1 MEQHE
6 ITSATEGFV
15 PRPRLPSPTVETGDI
30 TVAAPPQLPPA
41 GQAKPMTRL
50 LPVVMAGATAA
61 LMAMFVFS
69 RSGAAR
75 NPMFMALPLMMVVSA
90 VVTAIIGRDR
100 RRTDIDRDR
109 ADYLAYLGE
118 LRRAVTKTAAAQ
130 RASLDWRHPHPD
142 SLWALVGGP
151 RMWERRPTDRDYCE
165 ARIGTG
171 TQRLA
176 TGLSPPQLEPA
187 HTSDP
192 VTMTALLRF
201 LRTHSTIADAPV
213 TIALQSQST
222 VTIAGD
228 QAHARGLVRAMIC
241 QLAVLHSPGR
251 LLIAGAIGD
260 GNRQHW
266 DWLKWLPHNH
276 HPNARDDSGPV
287 RMVYPTVA
295 AVEKSVGG
303 LLVQDTLAP
312 QLVVV
317 VDGAG
322 PTGSTILELR
332 IGNGTPAATSRL
344 QVADK
349 TVSVDGEML
358 GRPDRM
364 DLVAATVCA
373 RRLAA
378 YHAEHSDAA
387 EFTAA
392 NRPRWQDLLGIDDL
406 AGFSPQPFWDSQRPP
421 DLLRIPIGRT
431 DAGATVELDIK
442 EAAQNGMGPH
452 GLCIGATGSG
462 KSELLRCVALGMI
475 ARHSPGVL
483 NLVLVDFKGGA
494 TFLDLEPAPHVAAV
508 ITNLSDQAPL
518 VARMR
523 DALTGEVN
531 RRQELLRAAG
541 NVESI
546 AAYRQA
552 RRANAE
558 LPSLPALFII
568 VDEFS
573 ELLSQQPD
581 FADVFVSI
589 GRLGRSLG
597 MHLLLASQRLDEG
610 RLRGLDSHLSYRICL
625 KTLSANESRMVLGTS
640 EAYELVGTPGAGYL
654 RTATGELI
662 RFQSS
667 YVSGPCPSKCRPA
680 APALT
685 APRADTAQPPVR
697 RFTAAP
703 VGPVTLCRTAETDA
717 AGRTVLQTLVERV
730 SGHGP
735 PAHEVW
741 LPPLGEAPALDT
753 LLHDAHAGRAD
764 LVVPIGIVDRPFE
777 QRRTPLT
784 VELSGAAGNVA
795 VIGAPQSGKSTV
807 LRTLITALAVTHDP
821 GMVQFYCLDFG
832 GGALTSVRSLPH
844 VGSVAG
850 RAEADLV
857 VRMVAELESL
867 VRSREA
873 LFRGHGIESI
883 SQYRRRKARRDPV
896 CDRFGDVFLVIDG
909 WTALRH
915 DFERLEP
922 SISTLAAQGLSLGVH
937 VMVAASRWAELR
949 PALRDQIGTRIE
961 LRLSDPAD
969 SELDRRRAQQVP
981 EGRPGRGLSRD
992 GLHMVIAIPRL
1003 DGVASTTGLVEAGVR
1018 AAEAVRRRYPG
1029 KSASPIAL
1037 LPARVDH
1044 HDVVELA
1051 GDDLRSAVVLG
1062 LEERQLRPAT
1072 VDFDQNP
1079 YILIL
1084 GDGGCGKTATLR
1096 TLCREIVR
1104 TTTAAHSQLFIVDFR
1119 RTLLG
1124 VVESEHL
1131 GGYAMSRA
1139 ALDALLPEL
1148 LDLLHSRL
1156 PPPHV
1161 TQAQLRA
1168 KSWWSG
1174 PNTYVV
1180 VDDYDL
1186 VATEAGNPLTPILEY
1201 LPHAGDVGL
1210 RLVVAR
1216 RSGGAARAMFD
1227 PFLAGLRD
1235 FGCTGL
1241 MMSANPDEGP
1251 LIGSLRPMP
1260 LPPGRGTL
1268 ITRTGRDLVQVAWSP
1283 PP

>member
-1 MEQHE
+1 MP
-6 ITSATEGFV
+6 A
-15 PRPRLPSPTVETGDI
+15 PDVETGDI
-30 TVAAPPQLPPA
+30 TVAAPPLVPPA
-41 GQAKPMTRL
+41 GQSKPMIRL

-61 LMAMFVFS
+61 LMAMFFFT

-75 NPMFMALPLMMVVSA
+75 NPMFMAFPLMMVISA
-90 VVTAIIGRDR
+90 VVTAITGRDR
-100 RRTDIDRDR
+100 TRMDIDCDR
-109 ADYLAYLGE
+109 ADYLDYLGD
-118 LRRAVTKTAAAQ
+118 LRRTVTKTAAAQ

-142 SLWALVGGP
+142 SLWALVGSA
-151 RMWERRPTDRDYCE
+151 RMWERRPTDADYCE
-165 ARIGTG
+165 VRIGTG
-171 TQRLA
+171 TQQLA

-201 LRTHSTIADAPV
+201 LRTHSTVADVPV
-213 TIALQSQST
+213 AIALQSHAT

-228 QAHARGLVRAMIC
+228 QASARGLVRAMIC
-241 QLAVLHSPGR
+241 QLAVLHSPAR

-260 GNRQHW
+260 GNRPHW

-276 HPNARDDSGPV
+276 HPHARDDSGPV

-295 AVEKSVGG
+295 AVEKSLDG
-303 LLVQDTLAP
+303 LLSQDTLAP

-317 VDGAG
+317 VDGAVLEVR
-322 PTGSTILELR
+322 TGY
-332 IGNGTPAATSRL
+332 GAPAAQL
-344 QVADK
+344 EVADN
-349 TVSVDGEML
+349 TLCLDGGML
-358 GRPDRM
+358 GCPDRM
-364 DLVAATVCA
+364 DLAAATVCA

-378 YHAEHSDAA
+378 YHADHSA
-387 EFTAA
+387 ECSPAGSA
-392 NRPRWQDLLGIDDL
+392 RWQDLLGIDDV
-406 AGFSPQPFWDSQRPP
+406 AGFSPQPFWDSQPP
-421 DLLRIPIGRT
+421 AHRLSIPIGT
-431 DAGATVELDIK
+431 ADTGATVDLDIK
-442 EAAQNGMGPH
+442 EAAHNGMGPH
-452 GLCIGATGSG
+452 GLCVGATGSG
-462 KSELLRCVALGMI
+462 KSELLRCIALGMI
-475 ARHSPGVL
+475 ARHSPEVL
-483 NLVLVDFKGGA
+483 NMVLVDFKGGA
-494 TFLDLEPAPHVAAV
+494 TFLDLQSAPHVAAV
-508 ITNLSDQAPL
+508 ITNLSDDAPL

-523 DALTGEVN
+523 DALTGEVT
-531 RRQELLRAAG
+531 RRQELLRTAG

-546 AAYRQA
+546 DAYRRA

-558 LPSLPALFII
+558 LPPLPALFIV

-625 KTLSANESRMVLGTS
+625 KTLSANESRIVLGTS
-640 EAYELVGTPGAGYL
+640 DAYDLAGTPGAGYL
-654 RTATGELI
+654 RTAPGELT
-662 RFQSS
+662 RFQSA
-667 YVSGPCPSKCRPA
+667 YVSGPCPRKFQPA
-680 APALT
+680 APAFT
-685 APRADTAQPPVR
+685 APHATRRAVR

-703 VGPVTLCRTAETDA
+703 TGPITVCRAANVVTDE
-717 AGRTVLQTLVERV
+717 RTVLQTLADRV

-741 LPPLGEAPALDT
+741 LPPLGEAPALDA
-753 LLHDAHAGRAD
+753 LLHDVAARD
-764 LVVPIGIVDRPFE
+764 LFVPIGIVDRPFE

-795 VIGAPQSGKSTV
+795 VIGSPQSGKSTV
-807 LRTLITALAVTHDP
+807 LRTLITALAATHDP
-821 GMVQFYCLDFG
+821 SMVQFYCLDFG

-850 RAEADLV
+850 RAEPELGA
-857 VRMVAELESL
+857 RMVVEMESL

-883 SQYRRRKARRDPV
+883 SQYRRLKARRDPV

-915 DFERLEP
+915 DFETLEL
-922 SISTLAAQGLSLGVH
+922 SISTLAAQGLSFGVH
-937 VMVAASRWAELR
+937 VVVAASRWAELR

-961 LRLSDPAD
+961 LRLSDPTD

-981 EGRPGRGLSRD
+981 EGKPGRGLSRD
-992 GLHMVIAIPRL
+992 GLHMVIALPRL
-1003 DGVASTTGLVEAGVR
+1003 DGVTSADGLAEASVQ
-1018 AAEAVRRRYPG
+1018 AAELVRRRYPG
-1029 KSASPIAL
+1029 EFAPPIPL
-1037 LPARVDH
+1037 LPACVDR
-1044 HDVVELA
+1044 HDVVSSA
-1051 GDDLRSAVVLG
+1051 GDELQAAILLG
-1062 LEERQLRPAT
+1062 LEERRLLPA
-1072 VDFDQNP
+1072 VIDFDRYP
-1079 YILIL
+1079 HLLIL

-1096 TLCREIVR
+1096 TLCREIAR
-1104 TTTAAHSQLFIVDFR
+1104 TATAAHAQLFIVDFR

-1124 VVESEHL
+1124 VIESEHL

-1148 LDLLHSRL
+1148 LGLLQSRL

-1168 KSWWSG
+1168 RSWWSG

-1180 VDDYDL
+1180 VDDYEL
-1186 VATEAGNPLTPILEY
+1186 VATDAGNPLTPILEY

-1210 RLVVAR
+1210 RVVVAR

-1227 PFLAGLRD
+1227 PLLVGLRD
-1235 FGCTGL
+1235 FGCTTL
-1241 MMSANPDEGP
+1241 MMSAQPDEGP
-1251 LIGSLRPMP
+1251 LIGSLRPML

-1268 ITRTGRDLVQVAWSP
+1268 ITRAGRDLVQVAWSP